1 MIIVFDP
8 REIKHNNQKILKQ
21 GTPMTLTNMI
31 VHVLANGDRYNI
43 ATREINILPIT
54 SPFV

>member
-8 REIKHNNQKILKQ
+8 KKIKHNNQKILNE

-31 VHVLANGDRYNI
+31 VHVLSNGDRYNI
-43 ATREINILPIT
+43 ATGEINILPIEA
-54 SPFV
+54 PFV